1 MTNKDIKTMQVLIK
15 FNSGECAI
23 GMIKDEITKTM
34 VVKSTKFL
42 MLDED
47 QFETIPL
54 KEIVKN
60 KKNHENN

>member
-1 MTNKDIKTMQVLIK
+1 MTSKDIKTMQVLIT

-23 GMIKDEITKTM
+23 GVVKDNFTKTM
-34 VVKSTKFL
+34 VVKSTDFL

-54 KEIVKN
+54 KELVKN
-60 KKNHENN
+60 KEGKNE

>member
-1 MTNKDIKTMQVLIK
+1 MTSNDIKSMQVLIK

-23 GMIKDEITKTM
+23 GVIKDKITKTM

-54 KEIVKN
+54 KELIKN
-60 KKNHENN
+60 KEE